1 MYKGSKRTCTAI
13 VLLIKPFVL
22 WRSRCRCC
30 HGLLKLPID
39 ITGLTLLHLIEYTG
53 KKAAKQF
60 NVEDMFEKAKRTA
73 KEISSSRMKESS
85 DDYINDD
92 DEPEPF
98 VIMPPTSSNTEKS
111 GGNKNAG
118 DNSDDDDADADDD
131 DDDGE
136 DQEVILALLICNLYH
151 TVYIQ

>member
-22 WRSRCRCC
+22 WRSCCRCHC
-30 HGLLKLPID
+30 GLLKLPND

-73 KEISSSRMKESS
+73 KEISSSRVKGI
-85 DDYINDD
+85 YIYIYIYCL
-92 DEPEPF
+92 E
-98 VIMPPTSSNTEKS
+98 
-111 GGNKNAG
+111 
-118 DNSDDDDADADDD
+118 
-131 DDDGE
+131 
-136 DQEVILALLICNLYH
+136 ILIVL
-151 TVYIQ
+151 